1 MKVKRYTD
9 KRSINYLFHT
19 VLWTFEVGPQNLD
32 MDLSSGKT
40 SKMFC
45 ACESPLGE
53 KLFFNQGSY
62 NSFSVMPDVLIS
74 GNLEYNFFSEFS
86 LVNKS

>member
-1 MKVKRYTD
+1 
-9 KRSINYLFHT
+9 
-19 VLWTFEVGPQNLD
+19 

-53 KLFFNQGSY
+53 KLFFNQGSC

-74 GNLEYNFFSEFS
+74 GNLEYNFF
-86 LVNKS
+86 L